1 VPSRISSEAILKK
14 WLALAGTPHIVYRAL
29 KYAAGV
35 GTVLILINHGDALL
49 RGDISAIRI
58 FRMVLTVIVPYC
70 VSTASSVG
78 AILEQSKAA
87 APN

>member
-1 VPSRISSEAILKK
+1 MKE
-14 WLALAGTPHIVYRAL
+14 WLTLARTPHIVRRAL

-49 RGDISAIRI
+49 RGDVNGVRI
-58 FRMVLTVIVPYC
+58 FRMILTVSVPYC

-78 AILEQSKAA
+78 AIRAHHKETVAA
-87 APN
+87 RSS

>member
-1 VPSRISSEAILKK
+1 MND
-14 WLALAGTPHIVYRAL
+14 WLALARTPHIVRRAL

-49 RGDISAIRI
+49 RGDVSSVRL
-58 FRMVLTVIVPYC
+58 FRMVLTVTVPYC

-78 AILEQSKAA
+78 AIRAHTKSHAA
-87 APN
+87 LN